1 MVNHTRSLF
10 RNETTFTVF
19 FSSRQ
24 LKLFA
29 FSVNK
34 SCALLF
40 TNIDCRLHEGW
51 IATPSHHCIRS
62 NQSMKATWDKAREV
76 CKNIN
81 ADLVLLEPED
91 EIFIGNVRYLIVH
104 EIELD
109 QKDSFKS

>member
-1 MVNHTRSLF
+1 
-10 RNETTFTVF
+10 
-19 FSSRQ
+19 
-24 LKLFA
+24 
-29 FSVNK
+29 
-34 SCALLF
+34 
-40 TNIDCRLHEGW
+40 
-51 IATPSHHCIRS
+51 
-62 NQSMKATWDKAREV
+62 MKATWDKAREV